1 MSSYGSVTVA
11 TKQSRGKLHKRGN
24 SGSSAP
30 ASGPPS
36 ALRGSTDAFTTPFAT
51 YEEPTSEITT
61 TQSLTST
68 PKLKPYLRKTSSSKE
83 DQGKL
88 DLSRSTV
95 ENEGLAGLGIQDFN
109 TKSAGDVNFAHSRRR
124 TTSHTRTISGCSSV
138 SNGSGTFKPTHPFIH
153 PMRQTPR
160 SHTPPVAQSSASSL
174 NEDEADESSDV
185 VDDEFKLG
193 NSYRSR
199 RSMSISSTPQ
209 IAPTPL
215 SQSHTALDLGIVP
228 KLTSNVSQSNIS
240 VQSTRTG
247 SSPDKQTTSRSRG
260 ESNILQEQPIS
271 PSARTSIDKAFS
283 FVSRKSEL
291 EHQSRDERIREARRK
306 FEEKEADKARKAEK
320 EAYKRRESDRSKTD
334 RQEERQARRSE
345 ASDRIGI
352 SSGSGSASR
361 RTSIVG
367 AALQKKQHKRLE
379 KRDSITEKF
388 DARAYEN
395 YAESNEASLPVRG
408 RKAGAS
414 EKTPATVQEY
424 RPKPAK
430 GSWVKFETWVRT
442 RVSSCGGESRR

>member
-61 TQSLTST
+61 TQSVTST
-68 PKLKPYLRKTSSSKE
+68 PKLKPYLRKTSSSKD

-95 ENEGLAGLGIQDFN
+95 ENEGLAGLGIQDFS

-240 VQSTRTG
+240 VRSTRTG
-247 SSPDKQTTSRSRG
+247 SSPDKQISRSRG
-260 ESNILQEQPIS
+260 ESSILQEQAIS

-291 EHQSRDERIREARRK
+291 EHQSRDDRIREARRK

-352 SSGSGSASR
+352 SSGSASR

-379 KRDSITEKF
+379 KRDSITEKL

-430 GSWVKFETWVRT
+430 GSWIKFETWVRT
-442 RVSSCGGESRR
+442 RVSSCGGERRR

>member
-61 TQSLTST
+61 TQSVTST
-68 PKLKPYLRKTSSSKE
+68 PKLKPYLRKTSSSKD

-95 ENEGLAGLGIQDFN
+95 ENEGLAGLGIQDFS

-240 VQSTRTG
+240 VRSTRTG
-247 SSPDKQTTSRSRG
+247 SSPDKQISRSRG
-260 ESNILQEQPIS
+260 ESSILQEQAIS

-291 EHQSRDERIREARRK
+291 EHQSRDDRIREARRK

-352 SSGSGSASR
+352 SSGSASR

-379 KRDSITEKF
+379 KRDSITGKL

-430 GSWVKFETWVRT
+430 GSWIKFETWVRT
-442 RVSSCGGESRR
+442 RVSSCGGERRR

>member
-24 SGSSAP
+24 SASSAP

-61 TQSLTST
+61 THSVTST
-68 PKLKPYLRKTSSSKE
+68 PKLKPYLRKTSSSKD

-95 ENEGLAGLGIQDFN
+95 ENEGLAGLGIQDFS

-240 VQSTRTG
+240 VRSTRTG
-247 SSPDKQTTSRSRG
+247 SSPDKQTSRSRG
-260 ESNILQEQPIS
+260 ESNISQEQAIS

-291 EHQSRDERIREARRK
+291 EHQSRDDRIREARRK

-320 EAYKRRESDRSKTD
+320 EASKRRESDRSKTD

-352 SSGSGSASR
+352 SSGNASR

-379 KRDSITEKF
+379 KRDSITEKL

-430 GSWVKFETWVRT
+430 GSWIKFETWVRT
-442 RVSSCGGESRR
+442 RVSSCGGERRR

>member
-61 TQSLTST
+61 TQSVTST
-68 PKLKPYLRKTSSSKE
+68 PKLKPYLRKTSSSKD

-95 ENEGLAGLGIQDFN
+95 ENEGLAGLGIQDFS

-240 VQSTRTG
+240 VRSTRTG
-247 SSPDKQTTSRSRG
+247 SSPDKQISRSRG
-260 ESNILQEQPIS
+260 ESSILQEQAIS

-291 EHQSRDERIREARRK
+291 EHQSRDDRIREARRK

-334 RQEERQARRSE
+334 RQEERQVRRSE

-352 SSGSGSASR
+352 SSGSASR

-379 KRDSITEKF
+379 KRDSITGKL

-430 GSWVKFETWVRT
+430 GSWIKFETWVRT
-442 RVSSCGGESRR
+442 RVSSCGGERRR

>member
-1 MSSYGSVTVA
+1 
-11 TKQSRGKLHKRGN
+11 
-24 SGSSAP
+24 
-30 ASGPPS
+30 
-36 ALRGSTDAFTTPFAT
+36 
-51 YEEPTSEITT
+51 
-61 TQSLTST
+61 
-68 PKLKPYLRKTSSSKE
+68 
-83 DQGKL
+83 
-88 DLSRSTV
+88 
-95 ENEGLAGLGIQDFN
+95 
-109 TKSAGDVNFAHSRRR
+109 
-124 TTSHTRTISGCSSV
+124 
-138 SNGSGTFKPTHPFIH
+138 
-153 PMRQTPR
+153 
-160 SHTPPVAQSSASSL
+160 L

-247 SSPDKQTTSRSRG
+247 SSPDKQTSRSRG
-260 ESNILQEQPIS
+260 ESNISQEQPIS

-291 EHQSRDERIREARRK
+291 EHQSRDDRIREARRK

-320 EAYKRRESDRSKTD
+320 EAYKRRESDRTKTD

-352 SSGSGSASR
+352 GSGSGGASR

-442 RVSSCGGESRR
+442 RVSSCGGERRR

>member
-61 TQSLTST
+61 TQSVTST
-68 PKLKPYLRKTSSSKE
+68 PKLKPYLRKTSSSKD

-95 ENEGLAGLGIQDFN
+95 ENEGLAGLGIQDFS

-240 VQSTRTG
+240 VRSTRTG
-247 SSPDKQTTSRSRG
+247 SSPDKQISRSRG
-260 ESNILQEQPIS
+260 ESSILQEQAIS

-291 EHQSRDERIREARRK
+291 EHQSRDDRIREARRK
-306 FEEKEADKARKAEK
+306 FEEKEADKARNAEK
-320 EAYKRRESDRSKTD
+320 QPNKRRESDRSKTD
-334 RQEERQARRSE
+334 RQEERQVRRSE

-352 SSGSGSASR
+352 SSGSASR

-379 KRDSITEKF
+379 KRDSITGKL

-430 GSWVKFETWVRT
+430 GSWIKFETWVRT
-442 RVSSCGGESRR
+442 RVSSCGGERRR

>member
-61 TQSLTST
+61 TQSVTST
-68 PKLKPYLRKTSSSKE
+68 PKLKPYLRKTSSSKD

-95 ENEGLAGLGIQDFN
+95 ENEGLAGLGIQDFT

-240 VQSTRTG
+240 VRSTRTG
-247 SSPDKQTTSRSRG
+247 SSPDKQISRSRG
-260 ESNILQEQPIS
+260 ESSILQEQAIS

-291 EHQSRDERIREARRK
+291 EHQSRDDRIREARRK

-352 SSGSGSASR
+352 SSGSASR

-379 KRDSITEKF
+379 KRDSITEKL

-430 GSWVKFETWVRT
+430 GSWIKFETWVRT
-442 RVSSCGGESRR
+442 RVSSCGGERRR

>member
-95 ENEGLAGLGIQDFN
+95 ENEGLAGLGIQDFS

-247 SSPDKQTTSRSRG
+247 SSPDKQTSRSRG
-260 ESNILQEQPIS
+260 ESNISQEQPIS

-291 EHQSRDERIREARRK
+291 EHQSRDDRIREARRK

-320 EAYKRRESDRSKTD
+320 EAYKRRESDRTKTD

-442 RVSSCGGESRR
+442 RVSSCGGERRR

>member
-1 MSSYGSVTVA
+1 MSSYGSMTVA

-51 YEEPTSEITT
+51 YEEPISDITT
-61 TQSLTST
+61 TPSVTST
-68 PKLKPYLRKTSSSKE
+68 PKLKPYLRKTSSSKD

-95 ENEGLAGLGIQDFN
+95 ENEGLAGLGIQDFG

-124 TTSHTRTISGCSSV
+124 TTSHTRTVSGCSSV
-138 SNGSGTFKPTHPFIH
+138 SNGSASFKPTHPFIH

-174 NEDEADESSDV
+174 NDDEADESSDV

-193 NSYRSR
+193 NGYRSR

-228 KLTSNVSQSNIS
+228 KLTTNVSQSNIS

-247 SSPDKQTTSRSRG
+247 SSPDKQSRSRG
-260 ESNILQEQPIS
+260 ESNISQEPAIS

-291 EHQSRDERIREARRK
+291 EPQSRDDRIREARRK
-306 FEEKEADKARKAEK
+306 FEEKEADKARKAER
-320 EAYKRRESDRSKTD
+320 EAFKRRESDRTKSD
-334 RQEERQARRSE
+334 RHEERQARRSE

-352 SSGSGSASR
+352 TSGNASR

-367 AALQKKQHKRLE
+367 AALQKKQHKRND

-442 RVSSCGGESRR
+442 RVSSCGGERRR

>member
-1 MSSYGSVTVA
+1 MTVA

-51 YEEPTSEITT
+51 YEEPTSDITT
-61 TQSLTST
+61 TSSVTST
-68 PKLKPYLRKTSSSKE
+68 PKLKPYLRKTSSSKD

-95 ENEGLAGLGIQDFN
+95 ENEGLAGLGIQDFG
-109 TKSAGDVNFAHSRRR
+109 TKAAGDVSFAHARRR
-124 TTSHTRTISGCSSV
+124 TTSHTRTVSGCSSV
-138 SNGSGTFKPTHPFIH
+138 SNGSGSFKPTHPFIH

-174 NEDEADESSDV
+174 DEDEADESSDV

-193 NSYRSR
+193 NGYRSR

-215 SQSHTALDLGIVP
+215 SQSHTALDLGMIP
-228 KLTSNVSQSNIS
+228 KLTTNVSQSNIS

-247 SSPDKQTTSRSRG
+247 SSPDKQSRSRG
-260 ESNILQEQPIS
+260 ESNISQEQAIS

-291 EHQSRDERIREARRK
+291 ESQSRDDRIREARRK

-320 EAYKRRESDRSKTD
+320 EAYKRRESDRTKSDK
-334 RQEERQARRSE
+334 QEERQARRSE
-345 ASDRIGI
+345 ASDRHGI
-352 SSGSGSASR
+352 NSASGSR
-361 RTSIVG
+361 RTSMVG
-367 AALQKKQHKRLE
+367 AALQKKQHKRPE

-430 GSWVKFETWVRT
+430 GSWIKFETWVRT
-442 RVSSCGGESRR
+442 RVSSCGGERRR

>member
-51 YEEPTSEITT
+51 YEEPISDITT
-61 TQSLTST
+61 TSSVAST
-68 PKLKPYLRKTSSSKE
+68 PKLKPYLRKTSSSKD

-109 TKSAGDVNFAHSRRR
+109 TKAVGDVNFAHSRRR
-124 TTSHTRTISGCSSV
+124 TTSHTRTVSGCSSV
-138 SNGSGTFKPTHPFIH
+138 SNGSGSFKPTHPFIH

-193 NSYRSR
+193 NGYRSR

-228 KLTSNVSQSNIS
+228 KLTTNVSQSNIS

-247 SSPDKQTTSRSRG
+247 SSPDKQTSRSRG
-260 ESNILQEQPIS
+260 ESNISQEQAIS

-291 EHQSRDERIREARRK
+291 EHSSRDDRIREARRK

-320 EAYKRRESDRSKTD
+320 EAYKRHESNRSKTD

-345 ASDRIGI
+345 ASDRIGA
-352 SSGSGSASR
+352 STGNASR

-442 RVSSCGGESRR
+442 RVSSCGGERRR